1 MCKPDDVFYV
11 VGYTNEQVVEGGI
24 RRIMSLDAHLMNSLN
39 ALFQKFGALQAA
51 AANGFVVE
59 EIVEIYT
66 AMHLPGNPYGDL
78 FEIAFLNDVA
88 LRMCRL
94 NNVRLPAVL
103 KKIIRSEVPSSVA
116 LLMTKK
122 IYTPKGEEGVPPE
135 RIPAFH
141 VGDYVRPL
149 VKQDAMGTIV
159 DVKWDGERYIYHFK
173 QDPRFT
179 THNPP
184 REEHWRDNEFELWER
199 PTDAAV
205 ELMNKMV
212 RGKR

>member
-1 MCKPDDVFYV
+1 MSKPDDVFYV

-141 VGDYVRPL
+141 VGDYVRTL

-159 DVKWDGERYIYHFK
+159 DVKWD
-173 QDPRFT
+173 
-179 THNPP
+179 
-184 REEHWRDNEFELWER
+184 
-199 PTDAAV
+199 
-205 ELMNKMV
+205 
-212 RGKR
+212 